1 MKITEKLASNDAV
14 NAIAA
19 AVESLPGGA
28 DALNSAISEYLA
40 PIASLPAEP
49 DAPADSTT
57 TK

>member
-28 DALNSAISEYLA
+28 DALQAAINEQLAGLENS
-40 PIASLPAEP
+40 
-49 DAPADSTT
+49 
-57 TK
+57 